1 MSVVHCKREAYD
13 VYVGRGRDPRSG
25 QPGEW
30 GNPFSHR
37 PSSVA
42 GVIVVGS
49 VEEAIERYRHY
60 LWEEIHSGRL
70 PLARL
75 AALHGKRLGCW
86 CAPRALPW
94 RSAGGGG
101 DVGADRAGAA
111 LGRASCGLDPGAGRH
126 LLRRRLQG
134 VRDV

>member
-13 VYVGRGRDPRSG
+13 VYIGRGRDPRG
-25 QPGEW
+25 GEPGEW

-37 PSSVA
+37 PSRVA

-49 VEEAIERYRHY
+49 ISEAIERYRHY
-60 LWEEIHSGRL
+60 LWEEIRSGRL

-86 CAPRALPW
+86 CAPGPCH
-94 RSAGGGG
+94 G
-101 DVGADRAGAA
+101 DVLQAAAMWALAAEARHSSGRVAELPQAPADFGA
-111 LGRASCGLDPGAGRH
+111 
-126 LLRRRLQG
+126 
-134 VRDV
+134 VRNFTE